1 MSAKTDYVETGEE
14 RRATIMR
21 DRALALEQSL
31 AKVRAAVKRRLG
43 ITIDT
48 ARLDEG
54 EVNELWGLG

>member
-1 MSAKTDYVETGEE
+1 VSAKTDYVETGEE